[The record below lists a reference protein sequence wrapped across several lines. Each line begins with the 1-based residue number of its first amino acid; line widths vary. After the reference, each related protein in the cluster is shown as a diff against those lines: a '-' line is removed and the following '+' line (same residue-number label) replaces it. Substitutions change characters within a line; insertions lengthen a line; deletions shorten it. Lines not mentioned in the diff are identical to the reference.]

1 MFFQRFQEKR
11 HTALK
16 SSARNIRY
24 HQHTRSGTK
33 SSRRTKR
40 LFVRSN
46 EGAGMKRYQSLGMG
60 LVAAVLSGLSGC
72 APLSMGIFTPIP
84 VPPWVTERME
94 DKYSFK
100 NDSRTPVMPP
110 VRDGFPLPTCDD
122 PPDDA
127 QVIRALPRVARG
139 VPFFY
144 EEFRDDM
151 TVVVEKMIDK
161 IDPPRFFP
169 LIGPAQLHHCHFK
182 CTVYYKETIESGY
195 PFPVKV
201 TRPRVDVVY
210 IDKDHL
216 HLYVGSDPE
225 LQKSVTKD
233 LVNY

>member
-1 MFFQRFQEKR
+1 
-11 HTALK
+11 
-16 SSARNIRY
+16 
-24 HQHTRSGTK
+24 
-33 SSRRTKR
+33 
-40 LFVRSN
+40 
-46 EGAGMKRYQSLGMG
+46 MKWYQSLGMG
-60 LVAAVLSGLSGC
+60 LAAAVVSGLSGC

-169 LIGPAQLHHCHFK
+169 LVGMAQLHRCHWE
-182 CTVYYKETIESGY
+182 CAIYYNDLVQSSFPY
-195 PFPVKV
+195 PAYIGKKRKV
-201 TRPRVDVVY
+201 EVVL

-216 HLYVGSDPE
+216 HLYVGENPDQQRDTLIE
-225 LQKSVTKD
+225 MTKWR
-233 LVNY
+233 